1 LGCGIKRSRG
11 GSLGLFETVKKEPGG
26 NLKAKT
32 KQSGEKPVQNGTLTN
47 IFWGLFL
54 IWFGIVAVWLKGD
67 FGATINHPVFAMG
80 TGVLLLLMNLARSI
94 LRLRVSVLTMALG
107 VLLVVAN
114 SLVLAFNQTV
124 PFLPELLI
132 IAGVALVIGA
142 IRTRNYHEY

>member
-1 LGCGIKRSRG
+1 M
-11 GSLGLFETVKKEPGG
+11 
-26 NLKAKT
+26 
-32 KQSGEKPVQNGTLTN
+32 QNGTLTN
-47 IFWGLFL
+47 MFWGLFL

-67 FGATINHPVFAMG
+67 FGAALNHPLFAMG
-80 TGVLLLLMNLARSI
+80 TGVLLLVMNLCRSV

-114 SLVLAFNQTV
+114 ALVLAFGLTV

-142 IRTRNYHEY
+142 FRTRNYQTF

>member
-1 LGCGIKRSRG
+1 ML
-11 GSLGLFETVKKEPGG
+11 KEKSG
-26 NLKAKT
+26 
-32 KQSGEKPVQNGTLTN
+32 QSGEKPVQNGTLTN

-67 FGATINHPVFAMG
+67 FGTTVNSPVFAMG
-80 TGVLLLLMNLARSI
+80 TGVLLLLMNLARSMV
-94 LRLRVSVLTMALG
+94 RLRVSVLTMALG

-114 SLVLAFNQTV
+114 ALVIASNQTV

-142 IRTRNYHEY
+142 LRTRNYQAF